1 MPVISLTGVGRRY
14 GSHDQAVERA
24 TGGWAG
30 LGHFFTTISAA
41 GVTAVLAVAAAAL
54 LAGGFA
60 TIRRLAV

>member
-14 GSHDQAVERA
+14 GSHDA
-24 TGGWAG
+24 
-30 LGHFFTTISAA
+30 
-41 GVTAVLAVAAAAL
+41 